1 MQNNDSKIKVLCF
14 GRFYDVKKGGIET
27 HVEAL
32 LENLADQVDFINL
45 VPSKTW
51 SGGETTIAEKIPV
64 KITPSW
70 NVDGSLAISPSLIF
84 QAWKLHRQH
93 KFDLIHLHFPDPM
106 SHLASMI
113 LPPQIP
119 RIITWHADIIRQ
131 QKALKIY
138 KPFLVNILRKAAAII
153 VATPKHAESS
163 AFLCKSA
170 NIVENQKIH
179 VIPFCVNPIYLHEY
193 NSDDANLI
201 LNIRKNLSQKYNLQN
216 SQNSQNSQNFHENS
230 KIIFSLG
237 RHVSYKGFDVLLKAI
252 AKLKQQISQDLPKF
266 QLWLGGEGILTNDL
280 KRLADDLQ
288 INDFVKFVGQIADE
302 DLPNFYRSCDIF
314 CLPSITKAEAFGIVQ
329 IEAMACGKPVI
340 STRLNNG
347 VDYVNQNEITGLIV
361 DPSNVE
367 ELSAAIQKLLE
378 NSDLCRKFGDN
389 AKQRVQREFLP
400 SVMAQRTLDL
410 YKKVL
415 NKK

>member
-1 MQNNDSKIKVLCF
+1 MQNKPKILCF

-32 LENLADQVDFINL
+32 LENLCDKVDFINL
-45 VPSKTW
+45 VPSKTC
-51 SGGETTIAEKIPV
+51 SGGETKIADKVPV

-70 NVDGSLAISPSLIF
+70 NVDGSLAISPGLIF
-84 QAWKLHRQH
+84 QAWKLQRQH

-113 LPPQIP
+113 LPSEIP

-138 KPFLVNILRKAAAII
+138 KPFLVNILKKAASII

-179 VIPFCVNPIYLHEY
+179 VIPFCVNPIYLQEY
-193 NSDDANLI
+193 SSDDANLI
-201 LNIRKNLSQKYNLQN
+201 QNIRKNLSQKYNLQN
-216 SQNSQNSQNFHENS
+216 SQNFHENP

-252 AKLKQQISQDLPKF
+252 AKLKQQISQKFPDF

-280 KRLADDLQ
+280 KRLADNLQ
-288 INDFVKFVGQIADE
+288 INTHVKFVGQIADA
-302 DLPNFYRSCDIF
+302 DLPNFYRSCDVF
-314 CLPSITKAEAFGIVQ
+314 CLPSISKAEAFGIVQ

-340 STRLNNG
+340 STRLHNG
-347 VDYVNQNEITGLIV
+347 VDYVNQHEITGLV
-361 DPSNVE
+361 VEPNNVE
-367 ELSAAIQKLLE
+367 ELSAAMQKLLE
-378 NSDLCRKFGDN
+378 NTDLCRKFGEN

-400 SVMAQRTLDL
+400 SVMAQRTFNL
-410 YKKVL
+410 YQEIL
-415 NKK
+415 NKSKK

>member
-113 LPPQIP
+113 LPAKIP

-170 NIVENQKIH
+170 NIVDEQKIH
-179 VIPFCVNPIYLHEY
+179 VIPFCVNPIYLQEY
-193 NSDDANLI
+193 NGDANSI
-201 LNIRKNLSQKYNLQN
+201 ANIRKNLSQKYNLQN
-216 SQNSQNSQNFHENS
+216 LQNFHENS

-266 QLWLGGEGILTNDL
+266 QLWLGGEGILTDDL
-280 KRLADDLQ
+280 KRSADDLQ

-302 DLPNFYRSCDIF
+302 DLPNFYRSCDVF

-361 DPSNVE
+361 EPSNVE
-367 ELSAAIQKLLE
+367 ELSAAMHQLLE

-410 YKKVL
+410 YKKIL